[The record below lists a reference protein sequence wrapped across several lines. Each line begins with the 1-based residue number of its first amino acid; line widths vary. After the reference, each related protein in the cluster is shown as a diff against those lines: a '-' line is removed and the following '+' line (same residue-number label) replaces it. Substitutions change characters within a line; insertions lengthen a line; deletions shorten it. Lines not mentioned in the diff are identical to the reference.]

1 MDEDTTDA
9 AWAQREQEEREAI
22 ERGNQLLAELRVMNR
37 EFAEFFNM
45 PIRGRIGDKRGHH
58 SEG

>member
-22 ERGNQLLAELRVMNR
+22 ERGNQLLAELRAMNR
-37 EFAEFFNM
+37 EFAEFFNL
-45 PIRGRIGDKRGHH
+45 PHGRLQHKQERNNV
-58 SEG
+58 